1 MSSDSESDWE
11 QEQDTAF
18 QKSRAKTQDF
28 EHPVR
33 TYSDSDKIPISLN
46 IVDTVQIKTTTINIQ
61 KQEEQVTQATLSIDE
76 VEVKYPSGKIPRHD
90 PRSGTSGSLP
100 QYLRH
105 CDIEKEL
112 QSNPE
117 LEYADLVKQS
127 GVGGGIVSPE
137 KQVQGSSKTILKTT
151 LINKIISTLDIL
163 VKDTDFIK
171 FSQNWSRPVFQS
183 EIFNN
188 IKKKDNFKFRNY
200 AFTIKKTL
208 QELNDNHQ
216 YCLTKRKS
224 IDIISIITPKKTK
237 IEDLFYT
244 LYKII
249 IYIIYNSMRLS
260 MENAIRPLNKYDIFE
275 MLSLLKLLRMRDET
289 TLHYI
294 LTNY

>member
-11 QEQDTAF
+11 HDTAF
-18 QKSRAKTQDF
+18 EKSRAKTEDL
-28 EHPVR
+28 EHPAHR
-33 TYSDSDKIPISLN
+33 CSEKIPISLN

-61 KQEEQVTQATLSIDE
+61 KQEEQPTHVTLSNDV

-100 QYLRH
+100 QYLRNREI
-105 CDIEKEL
+105 DAEL
-112 QSNPE
+112 KRNPE
-117 LEYADLVKQS
+117 LDYKDLVKQS

-137 KQVQGSSKTILKTT
+137 KPVQGSSKIILKNT
-151 LINKIISTLDIL
+151 LINTIIESLDIL

-188 IKKKDNFKFRNY
+188 IKKKEHFKFRDY
-200 AFTIKKTL
+200 AFNIKKTL
-208 QELNDNHQ
+208 QELNDNNQ

-237 IEDLFYT
+237 IEDLLYT

-249 IYIIYNSMRLS
+249 IHIIYNSMRLS

-275 MLSLLKLLRMRDET
+275 MLSLLKLLRMRDDI
-289 TLHYI
+289 TLQYI
-294 LTNY
+294 QSNY

>member
-11 QEQDTAF
+11 QELENPAHKMQDL
-18 QKSRAKTQDF
+18 
-28 EHPVR
+28 EHPAPK
-33 TYSDSDKIPISLN
+33 SNEKIPISLDIVD

-61 KQEEQVTQATLSIDE
+61 KQEEQDTLSNDE

-188 IKKKDNFKFRNY
+188 IKKKEHFKFRDY
-200 AFTIKKTL
+200 AFNIKKTL
-208 QELNDNHQ
+208 QELNDNNQ

-237 IEDLFYT
+237 IEDLLYT

-249 IYIIYNSMRLS
+249 IHIIYNSMRLS

-275 MLSLLKLLRMRDET
+275 MLSLLKLLRMRDDI
-289 TLHYI
+289 TLQYI
-294 LTNY
+294 QSNY